1 MVVAGFLAV
10 PAAGSAQTAA
20 PQTPSA
26 MTAAQGAA
34 EQGTP
39 QEHLRKADAAL
50 NDISADAI
58 TGNAKTQIAELK
70 KHVNALQTM
79 TASGA
84 TSATSSDWS
93 AEAAAADRIL
103 SGLLAGTPQT
113 GTPSA
118 STAGEPRPTGTS
130 GTTSP
135 SATAAVS
142 LDQETRANLQK
153 VRENLTAFAAAMG
166 RTASPSSSSPDKTA
180 PSSIP
185 ESATSTPEA
194 AASAPSTDRPIANAP
209 DGTPA
214 QAKPQ
219 RTSPSET
226 APTSQASA
234 QSSTAPVEESGS
246 TTAPTAA
253 QAATTGQQPQA
264 ESATQP
270 PASAQ
275 APGQQPADNPA
286 GQAPSTTASATASAA
301 PGQADTDA
309 AKQALTAARDTLSQL
324 TQLPAAQ
331 QLTGES
337 RTQVSQLIS
346 HFNELITTNTDW
358 KASYAKVEADL
369 TSLMGPQTAD
379 ESPAAAPAAPPGAVG
394 TSGTAA
400 ASRDPAIKAKLGEFR
415 THLNAFEKAAGGAD
429 KQ

>member
-1 MVVAGFLAV
+1 MKRWTSTWAAMVVAGFLAV

-180 PSSIP
+180 PS
-185 ESATSTPEA
+185 
-194 AASAPSTDRPIANAP
+194 
-209 DGTPA
+209 
-214 QAKPQ
+214 
-219 RTSPSET
+219 ET

-379 ESPAAAPAAPPGAVG
+379 ESPAAAPAATPGAVG

-400 ASRDPAIKAKLGEFR
+400 ASLDPAIKAKLGEFR

>member
-180 PSSIP
+180 PS
-185 ESATSTPEA
+185 
-194 AASAPSTDRPIANAP
+194 
-209 DGTPA
+209 
-214 QAKPQ
+214 
-219 RTSPSET
+219 ET

-234 QSSTAPVEESGS
+234 QSSTAPVEESGT
-246 TTAPTAA
+246 TTAPAAA

-379 ESPAAAPAAPPGAVG
+379 ESPAAAPAATPGAVG

-400 ASRDPAIKAKLGEFR
+400 ASLDPAIKAKLGEFR
-415 THLNAFEKAAGGAD
+415 THLTAFEKAAGGAD

>member
-26 MTAAQGAA
+26 MTATQGAA
-34 EQGTP
+34 GQGTP
-39 QEHLRKADAAL
+39 QEHLQKADAAL

-58 TGNAKTQIAELK
+58 TGNAKTQIDELK
-70 KHVNALQTM
+70 KHVNALQKM
-79 TASGA
+79 TASSAAGA
-84 TSATSSDWS
+84 ASSEWS

-103 SGLLAGTPQT
+103 SGLLAGTPAT
-113 GTPSA
+113 GTAGA
-118 STAGEPRPTGTS
+118 STAGEPSPTGTS

-135 SATAAVS
+135 RPTAAVS
-142 LDQETRANLQK
+142 LDQETRASLQK
-153 VRENLTAFAAAMG
+153 VRENLTAFAASMG
-166 RTASPSSSSPDKTA
+166 RSASPSSTSSPDTTA

-185 ESATSTPEA
+185 ESATA
-194 AASAPSTDRPIANAP
+194 APGASAAPSADRPIANSP
-209 DGTPA
+209 DEP
-214 QAKPQ
+214 
-219 RTSPSET
+219 
-226 APTSQASA
+226 ASA
-234 QSSTAPVEESGS
+234 QPNPQQASPAEAAPSSEATASSSSAPAQESS
-246 TTAPTAA
+246 SAASSSSA
-253 QAATTGQQPQA
+253 QAATPAEPQA

-275 APGQQPADNPA
+275 AAGQQPADNAA
-286 GQAPSTTASATASAA
+286 GQSPSTAAPATASAA
-301 PGQADTDA
+301 SSQADTDT

-358 KASYAKVEADL
+358 KASYAKVQADL
-369 TSLMGPQTAD
+369 TSLLGAQTAD
-379 ESPAAAPAAPPGAVG
+379 ESAAPAPTGTAGAVG

-400 ASRDPAIKAKLGEFR
+400 GSLDPAVKAKLAEFR

>member
-1 MVVAGFLAV
+1 MKRWTSTWAAMVVAGFLAV

-39 QEHLRKADAAL
+39 QEHLPKADAAL

-180 PSSIP
+180 
-185 ESATSTPEA
+185 
-194 AASAPSTDRPIANAP
+194 
-209 DGTPA
+209 
-214 QAKPQ
+214 
-219 RTSPSET
+219 PSET

-379 ESPAAAPAAPPGAVG
+379 ESPAAAPAATPGAVG

-400 ASRDPAIKAKLGEFR
+400 ASLDPAIKAKLGEFR